1 MIKKLFWVGNPSFCL
16 SGRIVCFWVTTHF
29 LSSPIFYD
37 VIPLGFEHQFIMDVE
52 LHDWEVLPNSADSTS
67 LQTSSY
73 LEGIER
79 DSEGIIRSD
88 YFSLDS
94 HNKYAATQVEDV
106 TDGISVESDNP
117 SWIDPVCDTRYSTTK
132 EMREFWSSDGS
143 DDGKYVESEAN
154 NKELGFVETAT
165 RQVAYDGS
173 ASVDMDKSWSDSG
186 EIESK
191 PRKYENMDV
200 DAYDDDHGESEP
212 SGEQKIV
219 QARDQG
225 ENEDVLIETMKS
237 DGEERNRVAVWWK
250 LPLDLLKYCLF
261 RASPVWTLSV
271 AAAMMGVVILGRR
284 LYKMKGKSTTLQ
296 LKVIVDDKK
305 VSQFM
310 SRAARL
316 NEAFSVVKRG
326 PIIRPSLPA
335 AGIAPWPMMA
345 LR

>member
-1 MIKKLFWVGNPSFCL
+1 
-16 SGRIVCFWVTTHF
+16 
-29 LSSPIFYD
+29 
-37 VIPLGFEHQFIMDVE
+37 MDVE
-52 LHDWEVLPNSADSTS
+52 LHDWEVLPNSEGSTS
-67 LQTSSY
+67 LETTSY

-143 DDGKYVESEAN
+143 DDGKYVESEAK
-154 NKELGFVETAT
+154 NKELDIVETAT

-173 ASVDMDKSWSDSG
+173 ASVEMDKSLSDSG

-191 PRKYENMDV
+191 PRKYDKI
-200 DAYDDDHGESEP
+200 DLDTYDDDVKTHEESEP
-212 SGEQKIV
+212 SSEQKIV
-219 QARDQG
+219 QARGQG

-284 LYKMKGKSTTLQ
+284 LYKMKRKSRTLQ
-296 LKVIVDDKK
+296 LKVTVDDKK

>member
-1 MIKKLFWVGNPSFCL
+1 
-16 SGRIVCFWVTTHF
+16 
-29 LSSPIFYD
+29 
-37 VIPLGFEHQFIMDVE
+37 MDVE
-52 LHDWEVLPNSADSTS
+52 LHDWEVLPNSEGSTS
-67 LQTSSY
+67 LQTTSY

-143 DDGKYVESEAN
+143 DDGKYVESEAK
-154 NKELGFVETAT
+154 NKELDIVETAT

-173 ASVDMDKSWSDSG
+173 ASVEMDKSLSDSG

-191 PRKYENMDV
+191 PRKYDKI
-200 DAYDDDHGESEP
+200 DLDTYDDDVKTHEESEP
-212 SGEQKIV
+212 SSEQKIV
-219 QARDQG
+219 QARGQG

-284 LYKMKGKSTTLQ
+284 LYKMKRKSRTLQ
-296 LKVIVDDKK
+296 LKVTVDDKK

>member
-1 MIKKLFWVGNPSFCL
+1 
-16 SGRIVCFWVTTHF
+16 
-29 LSSPIFYD
+29 
-37 VIPLGFEHQFIMDVE
+37 MDVE
-52 LHDWEVLPNSADSTS
+52 LHDWEVLPNSEGSTS
-67 LQTSSY
+67 LQTTSY

-143 DDGKYVESEAN
+143 DDGKYVESEAK
-154 NKELGFVETAT
+154 NKELDIVETAT

-173 ASVDMDKSWSDSG
+173 ASVEMDKSLSDSG

-191 PRKYENMDV
+191 PRKYDKI
-200 DAYDDDHGESEP
+200 DLDTYDDDVKTHDESEP
-212 SGEQKIV
+212 SSEQKIV
-219 QARDQG
+219 QARGQG

-284 LYKMKGKSTTLQ
+284 LYTMKRKSRTLQ
-296 LKVIVDDKK
+296 LKVTVDDKK